1 MVLGCCPLS
10 QQQTFM
16 TFVAAVFSFPYNFEC
31 PVLYRA
37 DPMKSLLPLLLLA
50 LLSSA
55 PALAQ
60 NAPPE
65 PAAKPSISPE
75 VDAPLPSPPKITRWE
90 NAGMTPIEAREWQ
103 SYNFSPNDAANWKR
117 AGFAPLVART
127 WSDKGFD
134 ADEAREW
141 LNSSKNNRSLM
152 ADLDQSDPG
161 QWKREGFTPAD
172 RVAWWEAGFAFEDAV
187 LLTRAGMSPAEAA
200 WNGHEK
206 LKTLR
211 GGPAAAAEPA
221 SAAKPGATAETS
233 AGGLP
238 SLQSIWNVV
247 GSYVKFGLTVFIAF
261 IAGGLAFFLLR
272 RRDLNRHLKADI
284 AADAPESELPPS
296 VQQADTTAPA
306 GKHRPARR
314 FALLRSSN
322 PHCVHCKSLNVRQSR
337 MHPHRFAGINFTE
350 YFRCKQCGR
359 HFAIVSYTPILA
371 AGGGVVLIL
380 TFLTSGFIYMLS
392 LVH

>member
-1 MVLGCCPLS
+1 
-10 QQQTFM
+10 
-16 TFVAAVFSFPYNFEC
+16 
-31 PVLYRA
+31 
-37 DPMKSLLPLLLLA
+37 MKSLLPLLLAA

-60 NAPPE
+60 TPSSEPTAK
-65 PAAKPSISPE
+65 PAASPDT
-75 VDAPLPSPPKITRWE
+75 DAPLPSPPKITRWE
-90 NAGMTPIEAREWQ
+90 NTGMTPIEAREWQ

-141 LNSSKNNRSLM
+141 INSSKNNRSLM
-152 ADLDQSDPG
+152 ADLDQSDPS

-172 RVAWWEAGFAFEDAV
+172 RLAWWEAGFAFEDAV

-206 LKTLR
+206 LKSLR
-211 GGPAAAAEPA
+211 GGATAAEPA
-221 SAAKPGATAETS
+221 SAAKPGSAAE
-233 AGGLP
+233 AGSGSLP
-238 SLQSIWNVV
+238 SLESIWNVV
-247 GSYVKFGLTVFIAF
+247 GPYVKFGLTVFIAF
-261 IAGGLAFFLLR
+261 ISGGFAFFLFR
-272 RRDLNRHLKADI
+272 RRDINRRLETKI
-284 AADAPESELPPS
+284 AADAPESELPP
-296 VQQADTTAPA
+296 VQASSTE
-306 GKHRPARR
+306 KNRPARR
-314 FALLRSSN
+314 FALLRSAT

-350 YFRCKQCGR
+350 YFRCKHCGR

-371 AGGGVVLIL
+371 AGGAVVLLL
-380 TFLTSGFIYMLS
+380 TFVTSGFIYLLS
-392 LVH
+392 FVH

>member
-1 MVLGCCPLS
+1 
-10 QQQTFM
+10 
-16 TFVAAVFSFPYNFEC
+16 
-31 PVLYRA
+31 
-37 DPMKSLLPLLLLA
+37 MKSLLPLLLAA

-60 NAPPE
+60 TPPAE
-65 PAAKPSISPE
+65 PAAKPAASPE
-75 VDAPLPSPPKITRWE
+75 AEAPLPTPPKITRWE
-90 NAGMTPIEAREWQ
+90 NTGMTPIEAREWQ

-141 LNSSKNNRSLM
+141 INSSKNNRSLM
-152 ADLDQSDPG
+152 ADLDQSDPS

-172 RVAWWEAGFAFEDAV
+172 RLAWWEAGFAFEDAV

-211 GGPAAAAEPA
+211 GGPAGGELAAN
-221 SAAKPGATAETS
+221 AKPGAAAEAS
-233 AGGLP
+233 GSSLP

-261 IAGGLAFFLLR
+261 ISGGLAFFLLR
-272 RRDLNRHLKADI
+272 RRDINRHLKADI
-284 AADAPESELPPS
+284 AADAPESELPPAAT
-296 VQQADTTAPA
+296 QAAPA
-306 GKHRPARR
+306 VKHRPARR
-314 FALLRSSN
+314 FALLRNAN
-322 PHCVHCKSLNVRQSR
+322 PHCIHCKSLNVRQSR

-371 AGGGVVLIL
+371 AGGGVVLVL
-380 TFLTSGFIYMLS
+380 TFITSGFIYLLS

>member
-1 MVLGCCPLS
+1 
-10 QQQTFM
+10 
-16 TFVAAVFSFPYNFEC
+16 
-31 PVLYRA
+31 
-37 DPMKSLLPLLLLA
+37 MKSLLPLLVAA
-50 LLSSA
+50 LFSSA

-60 NAPPE
+60 TPPSE
-65 PAAKPSISPE
+65 PAAKPAASPDA
-75 VDAPLPSPPKITRWE
+75 DAPLPSPPKITRWE
-90 NAGMTPIEAREWQ
+90 NTGMTPIEAREWQ

-141 LNSSKNNRSLM
+141 LNSSKTNRSLM
-152 ADLDQSDPG
+152 ADLDQSDPS

-172 RVAWWEAGFAFEDAV
+172 RLAWWEAGFAFEDAV

-211 GGPAAAAEPA
+211 GGAAAAAPAAATAPT
-221 SAAKPGATAETS
+221 AKPGASAEAS
-233 AGGLP
+233 GGGLP
-238 SLQSIWNVV
+238 SFQSIWKVV
-247 GSYVKFGLTVFIAF
+247 GSYVKFGLAVFIAF
-261 IAGGLAFFLLR
+261 IAGGFAFFLLR
-272 RRDLNRHLKADI
+272 RRNINRHLKTDI
-284 AADAPESELPPS
+284 AADAPESELPPAQTPS
-296 VQQADTTAPA
+296 TE
-306 GKHRPARR
+306 KRRPARR
-314 FALLRSSN
+314 FALLRSST

-359 HFAIVSYTPILA
+359 HFAIVSYTPILV
-371 AGGGVVLIL
+371 AGGGVVLTL
-380 TFLTSGFIYMLS
+380 TLITSGFIYMLS